1 MQIATMGQVT
11 NTVAFHKT
19 VFKRLNKIKTIAA
32 TTEWSYADFCSQIY

>member
-1 MQIATMGQVT
+1 MHIVTMGQV